1 MGTKKYSCPKCGY
14 LTSHLRR
21 HIEVNHKDVS
31 PHVVEQLLDACGM
44 RRRPRKISAPA
55 PPALHA
61 TVGDTHAAPVT
72 APEVSYIHHTGYQ
85 LFNEAGG
92 PIPMHIHNSYSSL
105 PGSRKPCLS
114 QPCTPRSETPM
125 RRPSQLQ
132 RLVIYTILDISSST
146 RRGDPYPCIYTTH
159 THLSLVPGSLAC
171 PCRARYGRRHPC
183 GDLHRRI
190 TRAAFGGRLG
200 LLGSL

>member
-114 QPCTPRSETPM
+114 LPCTLWSETPM
-125 RRPSQLQ
+125 RRPAQANYPSCIWRTAGTAGEPLKTIFGPILAKGRATSSRTHGYLIPIPLQ
-132 RLVIYTILDISSST
+132 YSDTST
-146 RRGDPYPCIYTTH
+146 
-159 THLSLVPGSLAC
+159 SENK
-171 PCRARYGRRHPC
+171 
-183 GDLHRRI
+183 
-190 TRAAFGGRLG
+190 
-200 LLGSL
+200 